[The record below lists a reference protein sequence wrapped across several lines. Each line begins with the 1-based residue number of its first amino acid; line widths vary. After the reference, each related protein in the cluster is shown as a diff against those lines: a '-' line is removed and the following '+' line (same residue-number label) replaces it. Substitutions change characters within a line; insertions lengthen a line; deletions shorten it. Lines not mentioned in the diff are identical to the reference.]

1 MKTPQEFKQ
10 SVYRKKA
17 KAAAAQRKKALVI
30 GITVPTCAAAL
41 CMGVAVF
48 HQDSSPTLYNADN
61 SVCSTAQTTGEK
73 DSITTVS
80 TSPGAILLSSSIS
93 NGFSASAEADPDAL
107 ESPPLDNC
115 SIHITVAIYDTS
127 GAEST
132 LLQLT
137 DPVVCDQIISLLKK
151 LDGKAVSTPQSAR
164 IKIIL
169 YSETSGE
176 QFVMLSDSAFC
187 LPDGTWRLADSA
199 VLSRLRSL
207 LQSNAASK

>member
-164 IKIIL
+164 IKISFIRKRQWNNLLCFPIPPFAFPTERGGWLIL
-169 YSETSGE
+169 RY
-176 QFVMLSDSAFC
+176 
-187 LPDGTWRLADSA
+187 
-199 VLSRLRSL
+199 
-207 LQSNAASK
+207 